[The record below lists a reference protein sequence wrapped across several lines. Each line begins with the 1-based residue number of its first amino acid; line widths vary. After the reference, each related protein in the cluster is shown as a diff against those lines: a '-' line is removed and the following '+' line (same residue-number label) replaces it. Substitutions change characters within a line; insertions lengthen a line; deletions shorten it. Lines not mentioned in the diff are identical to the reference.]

1 MNDREVEAGEIEPI
15 RDAIMH
21 ALKQVPTAAGLI
33 ESEIEPG
40 GSGEPDTILARCVDG
55 TEIAIEV
62 STL

>member
-1 MNDREVEAGEIEPI
+1 MQIADEIEPI

-33 ESEIEPG
+33 EAEIEPG
-40 GSGEPDTILARCVDG
+40 GSGEPETILAKCIDG

-62 STL
+62 EVL

>member
-1 MNDREVEAGEIEPI
+1 MNDREVEAGEVEPI

-33 ESEIEPG
+33 EAEIEPG
-40 GSGEPDTILARCVDG
+40 GSPETILAKCIDG

-62 STL
+62 EVL